1 MRISRSARALRG
13 GQTEGSLVL
22 GGRRVKVQRPRA
34 RSIGGQQLSLPSW
47 QGWSA
52 RDPLDER
59 ALDQMVLGISTRR
72 YARSLEP
79 LGASVGVGG
88 TSKSAVSERFVAGT
102 EHKLAELMGRELS
115 GFKLAVLMIDG
126 AHFAE
131 HVVDRVQWTIRLR
144 KRSRARKGSAGAHL
158 PSGTLS
164 LTMRTCQRPIPRHE
178 TRSLASCGSSGWG
191 SKVKVTI
198 RPPRR
203 SRCSVFRPCVTQHGM
218 TQRSSPL
225 KMLPISELGDSPRSL
240 HSSTSQSSGLGR
252 VLELCAPLLRAGPA
266 GRVREGGQPLSESS

>member
-1 MRISRSARALRG
+1 
-13 GQTEGSLVL
+13 
-22 GGRRVKVQRPRA
+22 
-34 RSIGGQQLSLPSW
+34 
-47 QGWSA
+47 
-52 RDPLDER
+52 
-59 ALDQMVLGISTRR
+59 
-72 YARSLEP
+72 
-79 LGASVGVGG
+79 
-88 TSKSAVSERFVAGT
+88 VAGT
-102 EHKLAELMGRELS
+102 GHKLAELMGRELS

-126 AHFAE
+126 VHFAE
-131 HVVDRVQWTIRLR
+131 HVVDRGQWTIPLR
-144 KRSRARKGSAGAHL
+144 KPSRDRKGSAGAHL

-203 SRCSVFRPCVTQHGM
+203 SRCSVFRPCSTQHGM

-240 HSSTSQSSGLGR
+240 HIKHQSVIGFGSR
-252 VLELCAPLLRAGPA
+252 R
-266 GRVREGGQPLSESS
+266 

>member
-1 MRISRSARALRG
+1 MNG
-13 GQTEGSLVL
+13 
-22 GGRRVKVQRPRA
+22 
-34 RSIGGQQLSLPSW
+34 
-47 QGWSA
+47 
-52 RDPLDER
+52 R
-59 ALDQMVLGISTRR
+59 ALDQMVLGVSTRR

-79 LGASVGVGG
+79 LGESVGVGG

-102 EHKLAELMGRELS
+102 GHKLAELMGRELS

-126 AHFAE
+126 VHFAE
-131 HVVDRVQWTIRLR
+131 QVVDRGQWTIRLR

-203 SRCSVFRPCVTQHGM
+203 SRCSVFRPCSTQHGM

-240 HSSTSQSSGLGR
+240 HIKHQSVIGLGS
-252 VLELCAPLLRAGPA
+252 VVE
-266 GRVREGGQPLSESS
+266 